1 MCPGVFN
8 VVFAR
13 DLENLLYC
21 TGKHQKAEY
30 RNPRYTL
37 DSLPDIPRKKNGRRR
52 VLLCTGMC
60 GAKLEV
66 WEKCAEEAKRA
77 RAIAVSTISVV
88 WCAFY
93 LLRTVVYAP
102 LSIYRTGKRRLLLT
116 THLATSLSIAYEIAQ
131 FN

>member
-1 MCPGVFN
+1 MCPGVFT

-93 LLRTVVYAP
+93 YCVQSYTRLYLYTVRERED
-102 LSIYRTGKRRLLLT
+102 SFSLLT
-116 THLATSLSIAYEIAQ
+116 
-131 FN
+131 